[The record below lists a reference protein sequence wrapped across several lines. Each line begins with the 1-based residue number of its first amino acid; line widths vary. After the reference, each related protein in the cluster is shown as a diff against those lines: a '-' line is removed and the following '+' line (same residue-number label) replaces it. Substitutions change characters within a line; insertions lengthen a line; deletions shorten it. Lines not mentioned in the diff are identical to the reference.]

1 MAGTMSLVIPV
12 LIVFPAA
19 MIFAAAMDFF
29 TMTIPNSLCLVL
41 VAGFFCLAPFVGL
54 NWSAFAMHVAI
65 GLAMLA
71 LAFGLF
77 LLSWIG
83 GGDAKLFAATAL
95 WMGPNHL
102 LEYAVATAF
111 LGGILTLAFIMLR
124 FLPIPAGLAEHE
136 WIARLHS
143 RMNGVPYGIALAGGG
158 LFVYPQTIWMMA
170 LAG

>member
-1 MAGTMSLVIPV
+1 MSLAILI

-29 TMTIPNSLCLVL
+29 TMTIPNRLCLVL

-54 NWSAFAMHVAI
+54 DWSAFAMHVAT
-65 GLAMLA
+65 GLTMLA

-77 LLSWIG
+77 LLGWVG

-95 WMGPNHL
+95 WIGPYHL
-102 LEYAVATAF
+102 LEYVVATAF
-111 LGGILTLAFIMLR
+111 LGGILTLAFVMLR
-124 FLPIPAGLAEHE
+124 LLPIPAGLTEHE

-143 RMNGVPYGIALAGGG
+143 RMSGVPYGIALAGGG
-158 LFVYPQTIWMMA
+158 LIVYPQTIWMTA